1 MVRMSNTAKPTEDS
15 PTVAPVADGSMSHW
29 GRGVRDTIEAFAI
42 AFALAFLFKAF
53 EAEAFVIP
61 TGSMAP
67 TLMGR
72 HKDVVCPECG
82 YAYTASCSEEAD
94 ENGNLLVLKNG
105 QPDPVH
111 QVVECTCP
119 NCRFT
124 MSVDPNDAIDGEF
137 ELQKSYSGDRIW
149 VSKVPYQFSEP
160 RRWDVIVF
168 RCPQKAET
176 YFIKRLVGLPNE
188 RLLIQN
194 GDVSAKGPADGG
206 FKLMRKPP
214 DKIRAVAQVVYD
226 NDYVSPTLVEAGWPA
241 RWSNSPQPAE
251 TKGAWK
257 PSDDGRNYSADG
269 SAGETWLRYENR
281 VPTQRFWDNPDAGDS
296 AVRNLARPQLI
307 TDFYAFNTRV
317 TRGNAYYGMP
327 PSALGLHWVG
337 DLLVECEADVRST
350 QGELLLDLVK
360 GGRHFRC
367 AIDVATGSAT
377 LSIDGLPEWKRTA
390 QTSLRGPGQYELRFA
405 NVDRQLVLWIDNDV
419 VAFDQPAEYG
429 DLHNDHP
436 VSNDGDP
443 GDLVPIGIGSRGAAI
458 ELSHLRGA
466 ARHLLHCRRQPRR
479 SRSRNHRLCHAA
491 QPGANFSHFGAGGV
505 SVDARPLE
513 ECRRLQPVRR
523 SPRHRVRLEAGP
535 VLRAG
540 RQQPAEPGRPFLA
553 RRALRGSEP
562 ADRQSAVHL
571 LAASDRP
578 ADSAHRLVDRHH
590 SERATHGID
599 TLAASTG
606 RVAEPRGPDTATRTS
621 PSEHPGHTAGHR
633 PSRRTATCPCS
644 RFTDW

>member
-1 MVRMSNTAKPTEDS
+1 MSEPAKPSETPAADR
-15 PTVAPVADGSMSHW
+15 PVADGSMSYW
-29 GRGVRDTIEAFAI
+29 GRSVRDTIEALAI

-82 YAYTASCSEEAD
+82 YAYTASCSEETD
-94 ENGNLLVLKNG
+94 ENGNPLVLANG
-105 QPDPVH
+105 EPDPVH

-124 MSVDPNDAIDGEF
+124 MSVDSNDAIDGEF

-194 GDVSAKGPADGG
+194 GDISAKGPADGG

-214 DKIRAVAQVVYD
+214 EKIRAVAQVVHD
-226 NDYVSPTLVEAGWPA
+226 NDYVSPTLVAAGWPA
-241 RWSNSPQPAE
+241 RWSNNPRPVE

-257 PSDDGRNYSADG
+257 PSNEGRNFSTNG

-281 VPTQRFWDNPDAGDS
+281 VPTQRFWEHPEAGDT
-296 AVRNLARPQLI
+296 AIQNLARPQLI

-337 DLLVECEADVRST
+337 DLLVECTADVRST
-350 QGELLLDLVK
+350 QGDLLLDLVK

-367 AIDVATGSAT
+367 AIDVASGRAT
-377 LSIDGLPEWKRTA
+377 LSIDGLPDWKRAAT
-390 QTSLRGPGQYELRFA
+390 TPLRGPGQYELRFA
-405 NVDRQLVLWIDNDV
+405 NVDRQLVLWIDDDV
-419 VAFDQPAEYG
+419 VTFDQPAEYG

-436 VSNDGDP
+436 VSNDNEP
-443 GDLVPIGIGSRGAAI
+443 GDLAPVGVGSRGAAV
-458 ELSHLRGA
+458 ELSHLRVLRDIYYIADGSLNGRDPIITDFA
-466 ARHLLHCRRQPRR
+466 TPRSLVPIFRTAELEDFLSTPGRWKNTDGYNLFDDRRAIAFDLEQDQFFVLGDNSPL
-479 SRSRNHRLCHAA
+479 SL
-491 QPGANFSHFGAGGV
+491 
-505 SVDARPLE
+505 DARFWHGE
-513 ECRRLQPVRR
+513 
-523 SPRHRVRLEAGP
+523 HY
-535 VLRAG
+535 
-540 RQQPAEPGRPFLA
+540 
-553 RRALRGSEP
+553 
-562 ADRQSAVHL
+562 
-571 LAASDRP
+571 
-578 ADSAHRLVDRHH
+578 VDRSLLVGKALCIYWPHPLDLPIPLTD
-590 SERATHGID
+590 STIGIIPNVPHMG
-599 TLAASTG
+599 LI
-606 RVAEPRGPDTATRTS
+606 R
-621 PSEHPGHTAGHR
+621 
-633 PSRRTATCPCS
+633 
-644 RFTDW
+644 